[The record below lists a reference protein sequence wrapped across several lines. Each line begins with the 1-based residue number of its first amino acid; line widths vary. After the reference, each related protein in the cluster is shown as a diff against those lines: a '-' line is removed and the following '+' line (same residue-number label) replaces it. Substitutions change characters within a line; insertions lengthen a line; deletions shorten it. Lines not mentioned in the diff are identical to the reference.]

1 MKGSAML
8 NKATQGAP
16 GGGLAA
22 ASWTDLT
29 RGPMNENSRDSSD
42 NVYRLVSLDGRD
54 VEDLHR
60 LLGKLRNSETG
71 PGDPIDPEDPDS
83 GRSRLEQRARALLES
98 RRRRVAIFGPQMF
111 AEPAWDMLLILYLSG
126 GGRRQTQTNLSELS
140 GASRSTAMRWID
152 YLSCRDLIRREE
164 HPTDKR
170 RNFVTLTEKGRHL
183 LDLYLSETG

>member
-1 MKGSAML
+1 MQ
-8 NKATQGAP
+8 NDQDP
-16 GGGLAA
+16 
-22 ASWTDLT
+22 
-29 RGPMNENSRDSSD
+29 SD

-60 LLGKLRNSETG
+60 LLGKLRTPDLRAAEECDAET
-71 PGDPIDPEDPDS
+71 PDGERAS
-83 GRSRLEQRARALLES
+83 LEQRARGMLES
-98 RRRRVAIFGPQMF
+98 RRRRVAIFGPQIF

-126 GGRRQTQTNLSELS
+126 GGRRQTQTSLGELS

-152 YLSCRDLIRREE
+152 YLACRDLVRREE

-170 RNFVTLTEKGRHL
+170 RNFVSLTEKGRNL